1 MGSLAVLLNLVRFS
15 CSVTSGSFVT
25 PWTVAHQAPLSMGF
39 SRQEYWSGLPLPSPE
54 PDKKRTKWP
63 GALGWHREA
72 VTLAFG
78 PHQAAQCWVQGAEIR
93 GQTEAWLGSGR
104 LPHSPSHPRL
114 QRAWG
119 WRHAGVP
126 VATLANG
133 RELPPRVSAGFPD
146 PAPGQKP
153 AHPVSLSTRPPSAL
167 GPSTGSSGKRPP
179 PCKARAG
186 QEEPD
191 LQGPTQARTRPPGNR
206 GAGETPA
213 RRATSP
219 TPRRGTSAF
228 PPAQGRGAGS
238 RRAGPCPPPL
248 AHHG

>member
-1 MGSLAVLLNLVRFS
+1 MARCPGLAQGGSDLGFWPSPGSTVLGAGSRDQGPDRSLAGRRE
-15 CSVTSGSFVT
+15 
-25 PWTVAHQAPLSMGF
+25 AAAQ
-39 SRQEYWSGLPLPSPE
+39 PLPPPPPE
-54 PDKKRTKWP
+54 
-63 GALGWHREA
+63 
-72 VTLAFG
+72 
-78 PHQAAQCWVQGAEIR
+78 
-93 GQTEAWLGSGR
+93 
-104 LPHSPSHPRL
+104 
-114 QRAWG
+114 AWG

-153 AHPVSLSTRPPSAL
+153 AHPVRLSTRPRSAL
-167 GPSTGSSGKRPP
+167 GPWTGSSGKRPP
-179 PCKARAG
+179 PCKAGAG

-206 GAGETPA
+206 GVGETPA

-228 PPAQGRGAGS
+228 PPAQGRGAW
-238 RRAGPCPPPL
+238 GPTGGTLPPRP
-248 AHHG
+248 